1 MPPKPRKKAGKTM
14 VKDFVSVDLETT
26 GLMYKEDGIIEI
38 AAVRF
43 RDGKEDACFH
53 TYVNP
58 GRKVPERITELTG
71 ITGDMIA
78 DAPQFG
84 DIYEEVL
91 EFIGD
96 DVLMAHHISF
106 DYAFLKRAVINHASA
121 SRGKGG
127 VFEKKGID
135 TLKIA
140 RAFLPTLESRS
151 LGELCRHYGIPILA
165 HKAEEDAR
173 ATALLYLK
181 LWETFGDDRNP
192 DASMNKLFEPYPLIY
207 KVKKECPATRAQKE
221 RLYRELDK
229 HKIVPEYDVERL
241 TKNEASRYLDRIL
254 SEYGR

>member
-1 MPPKPRKKAGKTM
+1 MI
-14 VKDFVSVDLETT
+14 KDFVSIDLETT
-26 GLMYKEDGIIEI
+26 GLLYKEDSIIEL

-43 RDGKEDACFH
+43 RDGKETACFH

-58 GRKVPERITELTG
+58 GKDIPQRITELTG
-71 ITGDMIA
+71 ITQEMIT
-78 DAPQFG
+78 DAPVFAEIWQ
-84 DIYEEVL
+84 DVL
-91 EFIGD
+91 DFIGE

-106 DYAFLKRAVINHASA
+106 DYAFLKRAVVNYAPA
-121 SRGKGG
+121 GWAKGNG
-127 VFEKKGID
+127 FEKKGID

-151 LGELCRHYGIPILA
+151 LGFLCGHYQIPILA

-181 LWETFGDDRNP
+181 LWEEFGNEADP
-192 DASMNKLFEPYPLIY
+192 EASMNKLFEPYPLIY
-207 KVKKECPATRAQKE
+207 KVKKESPVTRAQKE
-221 RLYRELDK
+221 RLYRELEK

>member
-1 MPPKPRKKAGKTM
+1 MLR
-14 VKDFVSVDLETT
+14 DFVSIDLETT
-26 GLMYKEDGIIEI
+26 GLLPKEDRIIEI

-43 RDGKEDACFH
+43 RDGKEDAVYH
-53 TYVNP
+53 SYLNP
-58 GRKVPERITELTG
+58 GREIPERITELTG
-71 ITGDMIA
+71 ITPDMVK
-78 DAPQFG
+78 DAPQFANVCAQ
-84 DIYEEVL
+84 IL

-106 DYAFLKRAVINHASA
+106 DFAFLKRAVLNSISSKQAKSM
-121 SRGKGG
+121 G
-127 VFEKKGID
+127 FEKKGID

-140 RAFLPTLESRS
+140 RYFLPEMESRS
-151 LGELCRHYGIPILA
+151 LGALCKHYGITIDA

-173 ATALLYLK
+173 ATALLYIK
-181 LWETFGDDRNP
+181 MWEEFGDDT
-192 DASMNKLFEPYPLIY
+192 DAEASKNKIFAPYQLVY
-207 KVKKECPATRAQKE
+207 KIKKEGPATRAQKE

>member
-1 MPPKPRKKAGKTM
+1 ML
-14 VKDFVSVDLETT
+14 KDFVSIDLETT
-26 GLMYKEDGIIEI
+26 GLLPKEDRIIEI

-43 RDGKEDACFH
+43 RDGKEDAVYH
-53 TYVNP
+53 SYLNP
-58 GRKVPERITELTG
+58 GKDVPERITQLTG
-71 ITGDMIA
+71 ITPDMVK
-78 DAPQFG
+78 DAPQFA
-84 DIYEEVL
+84 DICAEL
-91 EFIGD
+91 LDFIGD

-106 DYAFLKRAVINHASA
+106 DFSFLKRAVLNCMNSKEAKTQ
-121 SRGKGG
+121 G
-127 VFEKKGID
+127 FEKNGID

-140 RAFLPTLESRS
+140 RYFLTDIESRS
-151 LGELCRHYGIPILA
+151 LGALCKHYGIVIDA

-181 LWETFGDDRNP
+181 MWEEFGDDA
-192 DASMNKLFEPYPLIY
+192 DAEASKNKIFAPYQLVY
-207 KVKKECPATRAQKE
+207 KIKKEGPATKAQKE